1 MFIEQLNMAYRIPCF
16 FFMGMFSVQWHLQ
29 CYAIDGQ
36 ILEKLNLIKHWFPKH
51 KWEKQNKNTS
61 TQNAPCRSAIPKKHQ
76 RQRQE
81 EEEKN
86 ASAIVERSI
95 CAIFESCKN
104 NDLKSQPVI
113 NHRIVGSFLH
123 LSEEQQLVS
132 TSVVAGG
139 QLTFVNVF
147 KVEL

>member
-1 MFIEQLNMAYRIPCF
+1 MRKTKQ
-16 FFMGMFSVQWHLQ
+16 
-29 CYAIDGQ
+29 
-36 ILEKLNLIKHWFPKH
+36 KH
-51 KWEKQNKNTS
+51 KHTECSMSQRDS
-61 TQNAPCRSAIPKKHQ
+61 KKTPTPT
-76 RQRQE
+76 RRRRK
-81 EEEKN
+81 KN

>member
-1 MFIEQLNMAYRIPCF
+1 MFIEQLNMAYRIPC

-76 RQRQE
+76 RQREEE
-81 EEEKN
+81 EEEK
-86 ASAIVERSI
+86 
-95 CAIFESCKN
+95 KM
-104 NDLKSQPVI
+104 PVQ
-113 NHRIVGSFLH
+113 L
-123 LSEEQQLVS
+123 LSDQYARFS
-132 TSVVAGG
+132 KVVK
-139 QLTFVNVF
+139 TTI
-147 KVEL
+147 